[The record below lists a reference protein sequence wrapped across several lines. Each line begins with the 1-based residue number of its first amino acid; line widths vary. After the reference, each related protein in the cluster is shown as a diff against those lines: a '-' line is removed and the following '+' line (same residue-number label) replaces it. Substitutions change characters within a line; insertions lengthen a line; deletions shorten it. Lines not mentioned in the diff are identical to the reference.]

1 MSKQT
6 SEQKQV
12 KAGDDNEVEGS
23 QQSTESKMEAAK
35 RAHLPWGQQR
45 KKKLFAWVD
54 GSSRVR
60 DDGREE
66 EVPGAGTTATKKQ
79 ATSG

>member
-1 MSKQT
+1 M
-6 SEQKQV
+6 
-12 KAGDDNEVEGS
+12 KAGDDDDVKGS
-23 QQSTESKMEAAK
+23 QQSAESKREAAK

-45 KKKLFAWVD
+45 KKKLFARVG

-60 DDGREE
+60 DDGQEE
-66 EVPGAGTTATKKQ
+66 EVPGAGTTSTKKQ